1 MLEFKRAENQS
12 NAYVAPSR
20 CNLAFNAPVLLPERT
35 TIAMTVDEFNRC
47 VDLYADSVYRFIL
60 KNVKDKDKAKDIV
73 QDTYEKLWLKV
84 SETEAKN
91 AKSYMFTT
99 AYRTMIDYLRKDQRQ
114 GSMEEAPMIAV
125 SHNKQYSDLKEVL
138 NEALNKLP
146 DIQRSVVLLRDY
158 EGYSYTE
165 IGQIT
170 NLSESQVKVYI
181 FRARTFLK
189 NYIGSIEK
197 VV

>member
-1 MLEFKRAENQS
+1 MTAEE
-12 NAYVAPSR
+12 Y
-20 CNLAFNAPVLLPERT
+20 
-35 TIAMTVDEFNRC
+35 NRC
-47 VDLYADSVYRFIL
+47 VDLYADNLYRFIL

-99 AYRTMIDYLRKDQRQ
+99 AYRTMIDYLRKDKRQ
-114 GSMEEAPMIAV
+114 GSMDEVPMIAV
-125 SHNKQYSDLKEVL
+125 SHNKQYTDLKEIL
-138 NEALNKLP
+138 QEALGKLP
-146 DIQRSVVLLRDY
+146 EIQRSVVLLRDY
-158 EGYSYTE
+158 EGYSYEE
-165 IGQIT
+165 IGEIT

-197 VV
+197 VL